1 MTCEW
6 WDSLWLNEG
15 FAEFLVFFGV
25 DAVEPG
31 MRIWDSYY
39 RIEMDAT
46 MQSDGRTSSHP
57 IIQVT
62 ISLNKMQKNTVPM
75 RQGFPKTQVAP
86 ENSRKYSIF
95 SVSQKLCS
103 NNIGI
108 LDFFSI
114 FPRTLSTPPTP
125 TSATS
130 PTSRAPPSTA
140 SWPLW

>member
-39 RIEMDAT
+39 RIEMDST

-62 ISLNKMQKNTVPM
+62 ISHNKMQKIPYQCAKAF
-75 RQGFPKTQVAP
+75 RKH
-86 ENSRKYSIF
+86 EWLLKNS
-95 SVSQKLCS
+95 
-103 NNIGI
+103 
-108 LDFFSI
+108 
-114 FPRTLSTPPTP
+114 
-125 TSATS
+125 
-130 PTSRAPPSTA
+130 
-140 SWPLW
+140 